1 MRRNSALQAAGRFR
15 PLRRILWLLAFVF
28 FLIINLV
35 PFVWGAVTSLKPA
48 RELMIYPPRILGFNP
63 SLEHY
68 ETVLKG
74 TFSTAVIN
82 SCWYSLFAI
91 VVGVLCGMLAAYALS
106 RFSMKGRKVFF
117 YLILSMIPL
126 SMGSAAM
133 VVPNYMLFSFLKM
146 NDHWYTLPLI
156 YVAYNLP
163 MTVWIMI
170 GGLQHVPYAI
180 EEAAQIDG
188 ASRSYIIFRLI
199 PRLSLPTIACSSLL
213 IFIGAWNEYTV
224 SSVMVNSQTLYP
236 IQVSI
241 YSYIGYF
248 GREWGPLTAAATIAV
263 IPILIVFS
271 FLGKLLISGLTAGS
285 VKE

>member
-1 MRRNSALQAAGRFR
+1 MKSDIR
-15 PLRRILWLLAFVF
+15 PQRGASRCAKYILWTVGFLAI
-28 FLIINLV
+28 LILNLV
-35 PFVWGAVTSLKPA
+35 PFLWGAITSFKTA
-48 RELMIYPPRILGFNP
+48 REVMLYPPQFWGFSP

-68 ETVLKG
+68 DTVLKG
-74 TFSTAVIN
+74 TFSQAVIN
-82 SCWYSLFAI
+82 SSWYSLFAI
-91 VVGVLCGMLAAYALS
+91 VVGVLCAMLSAYALT
-106 RFSMKGRKVFF
+106 RFVMKGKKAIF

-133 VVPNYMLFSFLKM
+133 VVPNYMLFSILNM

-163 MTVWIMI
+163 MSIWIMV
-170 GGLQHVPYAI
+170 GGLQQIPYAI

-199 PRLSLPTIACSSLL
+199 PRLSMPTMACAALM

-224 SSVMVNSQTLYP
+224 SSVLVNSQKLYP

-241 YSYIGYF
+241 YNYIGYF
-248 GREWGPLTAAATIAV
+248 GREWGPLTASATIAV
-263 IPILIVFS
+263 VPILIVFS
-271 FLGKLLISGLTAGS
+271 LLGKLLISGLTAGS